1 MMRGKQDRADE
12 AKELYLQAA
21 NCYKLSQDFDAAILC
36 YEECIKC
43 EESDVDAAPHYR
55 EAANCIKE
63 KDQDK
68 YVQLTSKAI
77 DLYSLSG
84 RASTGAGMAKECA
97 TFLEEGYDYE
107 SAIEFYAKASQLYE
121 MDNQV
126 TQSQQ
131 MNLKASE
138 LKILCK

>member
-1 MMRGKQDRADE
+1 MRGKQDRNDE

-21 NCYKLSQDFDAAILC
+21 NCYKLSQDFEKAIHC
-36 YEECIKC
+36 YEECIRC
-43 EESDVDAAPHYR
+43 EESDVDSAPHYR
-55 EAANCIKE
+55 EAALCIKE

-84 RASTGAGMAKECA
+84 RSSTGAGMAKECA

-107 SAIEFYAKASQLYE
+107 TAIEFYSKA
-121 MDNQV
+121 
-126 TQSQQ
+126 
-131 MNLKASE
+131 
-138 LKILCK
+138 C